1 MKILIF
7 GLPGSGKTT
16 LAKPLA
22 ELLGGVHLNA
32 DKVRTHYDDWDFTI
46 EGRKRQAL
54 RMRYLADGMVMSGKI
69 AVADFICPTEF
80 ARKEFD
86 ADYTVWM
93 DTIKKSN
100 CQNGPAAPGSTF
112 EETDRMFEPPTHV
125 NYHVKE
131 WFNDT
136 HAQLVK
142 VVENYMAKI
151 DDAINDRAHGTSMKN
166 LELKLDQK
174 K

>member
-32 DKVRTHYDDWDFTI
+32 DKVRTHYDDLDFTYTA
-46 EGRKRQAL
+46 RKRQAL

-93 DTIKKSN
+93 DTIKSCEYEDTN
-100 CQNGPAAPGSTF
+100 SI
-112 EETDRMFEPPTHV
+112 FEPLTKC
-125 NYHVKE
+125 NYHVAE

-136 HAQLVK
+136 HAQLLEIVK
-142 VVENYMAKI
+142 TYMER
-151 DDAINDRAHGTSMKN
+151 NN
-166 LELKLDQK
+166 V
-174 K
+174 